1 MSNEVERF
9 FALSRSMRTGMSTL
23 PDKIMNKLRVVIA
36 DDERPAREFLKAI
49 LRGFEDV
56 ELVGEAENGA
66 DAIEIIKQTKPD
78 LALLDLQMP
87 EVSGLEVVKLLT
99 KSQMPLV
106 AFVTAYDEFAVQ
118 AFEVNAVDYLLKPVE
133 KSRLRETL
141 QRAHKRLEQTDWREK
156 EAENLK
162 NATKVYDENTR
173 AEFLERIPVKKREE
187 IYLVPVVEI
196 ASIIADGELL
206 HITTDKNQKY
216 VINFRLKDLEMRLD
230 GKRFVRL
237 SRGAL
242 VNLEMISRVSPMPGG
257 TYSVA
262 LKNGQEIASSRLQS
276 RILREK
282 LLKL

>member
-1 MSNEVERF
+1 
-9 FALSRSMRTGMSTL
+9 
-23 PDKIMNKLRVVIA
+23 MNKLRLVIA

-49 LRGFEDV
+49 LREFEDV
-56 ELVGEAENGA
+56 EIIGEAENGA
-66 DAIEIIKQTKPD
+66 EAIKIIKEAKPD

-87 EVSGLEVVKLLT
+87 EVSGLEVVKLLR

-106 AFVTAYDEFAVQ
+106 AFVTAYDEYAVQ
-118 AFEVNAVDYLLKPVE
+118 AFEVNAVDYLLKPIE

-141 QRAHKRLEQTDWREK
+141 QRARERLEQTDWQEK
-156 EAENLK
+156 EAGNLR

-187 IYLVPVVEI
+187 IYLIPAAEV
-196 ASIIADGELL
+196 ASIVADGELL

-216 VINFRLKDLEMRLD
+216 VINFRLKDLETRLAPD
-230 GKRFVRL
+230 KFIRL

-257 TYSVA
+257 TYLIA

-276 RILREK
+276 RVLRDK